1 MARNAAARDRMS
13 GQRGSRRATHPV
25 DAKPSL
31 PVSVGRFVDLVCDSP
46 EVRGIVDSIY
56 TFQADGTVHVW
67 TVLGRL
73 DWHLEQELAGLERQA
88 LTLDAGGLES
98 VEFFALP
105 RESAEAAEELRSAI
119 RLFPKP

>member
-1 MARNAAARDRMS
+1 MARHVAARDRVS
-13 GQRGSRRATHPV
+13 GQRGSRRSTRQL
-25 DAKPSL
+25 DAEHSL

-46 EVRGIVDSIY
+46 EVRRIVDSIY

-88 LTLDAGGLES
+88 LTSDVGGLEQ

-105 RESAEAAEELRSAI
+105 TESAEAAEELRSAI